1 MSRKMRFILA
11 ALLAVMLIATVGC
24 GSKANSSTSDKLKV
38 VASVYPVY
46 EFVRQVGGDKV
57 EATMLV
63 PAGAEPHDWE
73 PKAKDLA
80 QIKSAKLFFY
90 HGAGLEP
97 LDKILTK
104 EVLGAT
110 LPVEV
115 SKGITVIAEKDS
127 DGHAND
133 KSHNHNQESDA
144 HMWLDPVYAQ
154 QEVETILGAL
164 IAADPANADYY
175 KQNAER
181 FKGQLAK
188 INEDYQGV
196 LSKVTRRDIVTS
208 HAAFGYLA
216 QRYQLRQVA
225 IMGLSPD
232 SEPTPE
238 KMTEVVKFCREN
250 NVNYIF
256 FETIVSPKLAQTI
269 AKETGTELLVLNPL
283 ESLTED
289 EVKQGKNYVT
299 VMGENLKNLQ
309 KALGE

>member
-1 MSRKMRFILA
+1 MSRQMRFILS
-11 ALLAVMLIATVGC
+11 ALLAVVLIAIVGC
-24 GSKANSSTSDKLKV
+24 GSKTNSSTSDKLKV

-57 EATMLV
+57 EVTMLV

-80 QIKSAKLFFY
+80 QIKSARLFFY

-97 LDKILTK
+97 LEKILTK

-110 LPVEV
+110 VPVEV
-115 SKGITVIAEKDS
+115 SKGVTVLSEKDN
-127 DGHAND
+127 DDHANN
-133 KSHNHNQESDA
+133 KSHNHGHEIDA

-154 QEVETILGAL
+154 QEVETILAAL
-164 IAADPANADYY
+164 VAADPTNGDYY
-175 KQNAER
+175 KKNAER

-188 INEDYQGV
+188 IHEDYQGV
-196 LSKVTRRDIVTS
+196 LSKVARRDIVTS

-250 NVNYIF
+250 NVKYIF

-269 AKETGTELLVLNPL
+269 AKETGAELLVLNPL

-309 KALGE
+309 KALNK